1 MNEKERKEGR
11 NRMSNEQRPEDWK
24 SSGEKMTREDDDF
37 LFENQ
42 NMTPEEDAYDP
53 FAFEDTERLEAYLSD
68 AVAKVTE
75 EKKED
80 SMNNNDMFEIKGTNR
95 IWSMKKRIFVGL
107 GTFVGCAIFA
117 LTLVFGWGMFR
128 ITKEQGG
135 VYAATDL
142 TAEEL
147 AAQETLPPRDGD
159 QVLLDDQVINILL
172 IGREGIHDG
181 NGNGRSDSMI
191 IASLNTE
198 EKTIKMVSV
207 MRDCYVSIPGYKSN
221 KLNAAYSFGG
231 GELLCA
237 TIEQNFGVLLDGY
250 VVVDFAGF
258 KKMIDKIG
266 GVEIE
271 LTESEA
277 QYLNTTNYISD
288 KSQRNVVPGKQTV
301 TGTQALGYC
310 RVRKRAAINGE
321 NDDYGRTYR
330 QRAVLTQV
338 YEKVKKLNIAQA
350 LGLANTLLGYVTTN
364 IDRNDIMD
372 YATAVIQLGI
382 PEIET
387 MRIPVNGGYSGQ
399 NLWCGSSLVLDSDQN
414 KDAILNFIYGD
425 EHGEITTINPDTVG
439 ISNSTN
445 TNINTNTSSSS
456 SQTTI
461 VTKAPVSQV
470 KITKAPVVTKAP
482 ATQSGE
488 EEEVITVEPV
498 ETSASE
504 VTVTKAPEVTVTEAP
519 QVTVTKAPAVEQP
532 AAEQPA
538 AEQPAAEQPAGDQS
552 AAGQSDA
559 GQPAA
564 EPPAGEQPAA
574 EQPAGDGSVG

>member
-1 MNEKERKEGR
+1 
-11 NRMSNEQRPEDWK
+11 MSDEQRTEDWE
-24 SSGEKMTREDDDF
+24 SSREKMSRADDDF

-42 NMTPEEDAYDP
+42 DMTEEKDNAYDP
-53 FAFEDTERLEAYLSD
+53 FAFEDTEGLEAYLSD

-75 EKKED
+75 EKKEE
-80 SMNNNDMFEIKGTNR
+80 SMSKNDMFEENEPLK
-95 IWSMKKRIFVGL
+95 IWSIKKRVFVGF
-107 GTFVGCAIFA
+107 GTLVGCVIFA

-181 NGNGRSDSMI
+181 SGNGRSDSMI

-231 GELLCA
+231 GELLSA

-258 KKMIDKIG
+258 KKLIDKIG

-350 LGLANTLLGYVTTN
+350 LSLANTLLGYVTTN

-399 NLWCGSSLVLDSDQN
+399 NLWCGSSLVLASSVN
-414 KDAILNFIYGD
+414 KDAILDFIYGD

-439 ISNSTN
+439 ISSS
-445 TNINTNTSSSS
+445 TSSSS

-461 VTKAPVSQV
+461 ITKAPVSQV
-470 KITKAPVVTKAP
+470 TVTKAPVATKAPATKFDEESEATTEVTAAPEITAAPEVVVTKAP
-482 ATQSGE
+482 EITAAP
-488 EEEVITVEPV
+488 EVV
-498 ETSASE
+498 
-504 VTVTKAPEVTVTEAP
+504 VTKAPEITAAP
-519 QVTVTKAPAVEQP
+519 EVEQP
-532 AAEQPA
+532 SV
-538 AEQPAAEQPAGDQS
+538 DQS
-552 AAGQSDA
+552 TAGQSDA
-559 GQPAA
+559 QQTTEDQA
-564 EPPAGEQPAA
+564 PAGQSDA
-574 EQPAGDGSVG
+574 EQPTGEQSGAEQSAGDGSVG